1 MEGIEEHRPLL
12 FSLAYNILGEV
23 QEAED
28 IVQDVFETWYS
39 KRPEVRF
46 PKAYLSKAVVNRAID
61 RLEALKKVRELYKGP
76 WLPVPIVTEKPPA
89 DEGSLADPL
98 PYALLSLLEKLNPV
112 ERAAFIL
119 RQAFDFP
126 YGEISEM
133 CNQSEENVRQL
144 VHRAREKLQHS
155 RSRYETTI
163 EERQRLLNAFL
174 EASAKQ
180 DATQLKDILHH
191 DVILYTDGGGKV
203 NAAVVPV
210 HGSEK
215 IIAFLKNVVKGA
227 LDTFEVKPV
236 VVNGSAGALLID
248 KHTGLTD
255 TICTLETDGKRITG
269 LYFVRNPEKIR
280 V

>member
-255 TICTLETDGKRITG
+255 TICTLETDGNRITG
-269 LYFVRNPEKIR
+269 LYFVRNPEKISH
-280 V
+280 